1 MPMDESENL
10 GFVNGRVQKSV
21 KVLVQKLTMLAA

>member
-1 MPMDESENL
+1 MDESENL